1 MADGASPEKFEQA
14 LKNVLAVLA
23 EADEAREH
31 ICRMR
36 IYCTDKAAYLA
47 ARGELGCIWRRLR
60 GRRFPA
66 IIIRGATSIILTR
79 ICLNMRTG
87 LSFTTDRIT
96 SFCSR

>member
-1 MADGASPEKFEQA
+1 VADGASPEKFEQA

-23 EADEAREH
+23 EADETPEH

-36 IYCTDKAAYLA
+36 VYCTDKAAYLA

-66 IIIRGATSIILTR
+66 MSLIFVTDLLDSPAKVEIEATAVIPARGNRELPP
-79 ICLNMRTG
+79 
-87 LSFTTDRIT
+87 
-96 SFCSR
+96 